1 MMFPYYMSRHSLTE
15 WKIEFIKESKVFIGQ
30 ELPKFLNELPDFVK
44 ECIERL
50 REEEALRKEEVGVR
64 KEEGGGRKD
73 ETGKKD
79 DGKKVGKQKTVS
91 ISDEL
96 PKAKPRG
103 LPNRVFKEV
112 IISLEKNIEEV
123 QEELIKLVEKDH
135 PEILNSADWGIE
147 FMVEGK
153 PFSRTKQLRK
163 VKKLGELEI
172 RRKKEPEIIK
182 KTEEEGE
189 GGGEG
194 EGEEADFKIDEV

>member
-1 MMFPYYMSRHSLTE
+1 MMFPYYISRHSLTE

-30 ELPKFLNELPDFVK
+30 ELPKFLTELPDFVK
-44 ECIERL
+44 ECIERFK
-50 REEEALRKEEVGVR
+50 EEEAAGKKEEVGIR
-64 KEEGGGRKD
+64 KEE
-73 ETGKKD
+73 KKD
-79 DGKKVGKQKTVS
+79 DGKKVGKQKT
-91 ISDEL
+91 ISLSEE
-96 PKAKPRG
+96 PSKVKSNRG
-103 LPNRVFKEV
+103 LPNRAFKEV
-112 IISLEKNIEEV
+112 IISLGKDIEEV
-123 QEELIKLVEKDH
+123 EGELIKLVEKEH

-194 EGEEADFKIDEV
+194 EEADFKIDEV

>member
-1 MMFPYYMSRHSLTE
+1 M
-15 WKIEFIKESKVFIGQ
+15 FIGQ
-30 ELPKFLNELPDFVK
+30 ELPKFLTELPDFVK
-44 ECIERL
+44 ECIERFK
-50 REEEALRKEEVGVR
+50 EEEAGAAKKEEVGFRKEEVGGK
-64 KEEGGGRKD
+64 KEE
-73 ETGKKD
+73 KKD
-79 DGKKVGKQKTVS
+79 DGKKVGKQKT
-91 ISDEL
+91 ISLSED
-96 PKAKPRG
+96 PSKAKSNRA
-103 LPNRVFKEV
+103 LPNRAFKEV
-112 IISLEKNIEEV
+112 IISLGKDIEEV
-123 QEELIKLVEKDH
+123 EGELIKLVEKDH

-189 GGGEG
+189 GVG